1 MTQAKQLQIP
11 AHQRDY
17 SLDVIKILSCV
28 LVVLMHSLRAFDKT
42 VELHPI
48 LYYLTRCS
56 MPLFFLAAGAVQ
68 LSKSE
73 INSSYC
79 FKKIKNILIL
89 MSAYYGLDF
98 IIRVAIFRDFSFYG
112 LVASAK
118 GAYWDFGV
126 FWFLQTMIIIYLILP
141 WLHKGYKTHPIKLLV
156 FFGSITLSLNAY
168 NIINIQCYGAD
179 HYVDTAVRQPLRL
192 WTWLFYYL
200 LGGVI
205 YKKYKLLNMSKI
217 KVWSLAVITTVIA
230 ISFMYYM
237 FFASTN
243 IINGEYAYTSLTMM
257 LWSCSLMIALLN
269 VDFSKFKIAISRM
282 AAMLIPVYAIHYTAI
297 HRIVI
302 PLDLF
307 NGFWG
312 QIAGY
317 IAVLCITSIVAYVM
331 TKIPFM
337 KVFVKI

>member
-1 MTQAKQLQIP
+1 MPQAKQLQISV
-11 AHQRDY
+11 HQRDY

-56 MPLFFLAAGAVQ
+56 MPLFFLSAGAVQ
-68 LSKSE
+68 LLKSD
-73 INSSYC
+73 IKWDYC
-79 FKKIKNILIL
+79 LKKIKNIIIL
-89 MSAYYGLDF
+89 MLAYYGCDF
-98 IIRVAIFRDFSFYG
+98 LIRIAIFRDLSFSG

-126 FWFLQTMIIIYLILP
+126 FWFLQTMIIIYLVLP
-141 WLHKGYKTHPIKLLV
+141 WLHKVYKSHAMALLV
-156 FFGSITLSLNAY
+156 FFGGITLALNAY
-168 NIINIQCYGAD
+168 NIINIQCFGAD

-192 WTWLFYYL
+192 WTWLFYYP

-205 YKKYKLLNMSKI
+205 YKRYKSLKMSKVTI
-217 KVWSLAVITTVIA
+217 SSLVVIITVIA
-230 ISFMYYM
+230 VAFMYYM

-257 LWSCSLMIALLN
+257 LWSSSLMIALLN
-269 VDFSKFKIAISRM
+269 VDFSKFKKAISRM
-282 AAMLIPVYAIHYTAI
+282 AAMLIPVYALHYTTI

-317 IAVLCITSIVAYVM
+317 MVILCITSIAAYIM
-331 TKIPFM
+331 TKIPIM